1 MYVSFNVRWFWP
13 ETIKHDLMDSMIEI
27 VVSGTGNGN
36 QVPSC
41 PYELDIN
48 YNNVGLISMEH
59 SVKDS
64 MQWIGK
70 QTKALV
76 LKLEL
81 LQMNIASLP

>member
-1 MYVSFNVRWFWP
+1 
-13 ETIKHDLMDSMIEI
+13 MDSMIEI

-41 PYELDIN
+41 RYELDIN
-48 YNNVGLISMEH
+48 YNNVSLIPMEH
-59 SVKDS
+59 SVRDT
-64 MQWIGK
+64 MQSIGK

-81 LQMNIASLP
+81 LQKNIESLP